1 MAATDKET
9 IQKLAENGHVITA
22 KEVADIDKAE
32 KALTGNDHT
41 VKNGL
46 AATAQSMHDKQQT
59 VLKMEADLK
68 SKPESDITKDDA
80 KELQTA
86 EARLLGHRPPA
97 GSAPATFQ
105 SIADKNEAAHQ
116 REDPSIEG
124 KKETAVKADQNGST
138 GKKEDAPAKGSDIS
152 EKTDCAIPSQDQAVP
167 AKSDAS
173 PAKIIDASEK
183 KDDATVPEATEIT
196 KKKDEITKKKDEIT
210 KKKDE
215 ITKKKDEITK
225 KMDEVAKKK
234 DEIPDSQEPGS
245 QDSHP

>member
-9 IQKLAENGHVITA
+9 IKNLAENGHIITA

-59 VLKMEADLK
+59 FLKMEADLK

-97 GSAPATFQ
+97 GSAAATFQ

-116 REDPSIEG
+116 REDASIEG
-124 KKETAVKADQNGST
+124 RKETAVKADQNAST
-138 GKKEDAPAKGSDIS
+138 NEKEDAPAKDSGVS
-152 EKTDCAIPSQDQAVP
+152 EKKEAATPHQDEVVSAKKEELAMITDSF
-167 AKSDAS
+167 
-173 PAKIIDASEK
+173 EK
-183 KDDATVPEATEIT
+183 KDDATVCEATEIT
-196 KKKDEITKKKDEIT
+196 KKKTEITKEMDEIIKKKDEIA
-210 KKKDE
+210 KEMKEVEKRMDE
-215 ITKKKDEITK
+215 IL
-225 KMDEVAKKK
+225 
-234 DEIPDSQEPGS
+234 DS
-245 QDSHP
+245 

>member
-9 IQKLAENGHVITA
+9 IKNLAENGHIITA

-59 VLKMEADLK
+59 FLKMEADLK

-97 GSAPATFQ
+97 GSAAATFQ

-116 REDPSIEG
+116 REDASIEG
-124 KKETAVKADQNGST
+124 RKETAVKADQNAST
-138 GKKEDAPAKGSDIS
+138 NEKEDAPAKDSGVS
-152 EKTDCAIPSQDQAVP
+152 EKKEAATPHQDEVVS
-167 AKSDAS
+167 AKSDPS
-173 PAKIIDASEK
+173 TAKITDASEK
-183 KDDATVPEATEIT
+183 KDDATVPEVTEII
-196 KKKDEITKKKDEIT
+196 KK
-210 KKKDE
+210 
-215 ITKKKDEITK
+215 
-225 KMDEVAKKK
+225 
-234 DEIPDSQEPGS
+234 QEGRARH
-245 QDSHP
+245 DH

>member
-9 IQKLAENGHVITA
+9 IKNLAENGHIITA

-59 VLKMEADLK
+59 FLKMEADLK

-97 GSAPATFQ
+97 GSAAATFQ

-116 REDPSIEG
+116 REDASIEG
-124 KKETAVKADQNGST
+124 RKETAVKADQNAST
-138 GKKEDAPAKGSDIS
+138 NEKED
-152 EKTDCAIPSQDQAVP
+152 VP
-167 AKSDAS
+167 AKDSGVSEKKEAATPHQDEVVSAKPDPS
-173 PAKIIDASEK
+173 TAKITDASEK
-183 KDDATVPEATEIT
+183 KDDATVPEATEIIKKQEELAMIT
-196 KKKDEITKKKDEIT
+196 ESFEKKDEIAKEMK
-210 KKKDE
+210 
-215 ITKKKDEITK
+215 
-225 KMDEVAKKK
+225 EVEKRMG
-234 DEIPDSQEPGS
+234 EFLDSLETGS